1 MIARQVSPASQA
13 SVTETSGVL
22 MSFIAIFHHL
32 GASDAMMTFGAI
44 PLASI
49 NHRLADLCLISD
61 EAGALPCS

>member
-1 MIARQVSPASQA
+1 
-13 SVTETSGVL
+13 

-44 PLASI
+44 PLASM